1 MESIEEKFYKILKKY
16 NLVLL
21 EPYKGF
27 GKSIIVKNDKYKY
40 KILPKL

>member
-1 MESIEEKFYKILKKY
+1 MENKEENFYKILKKY

-27 GKSIIVKNDKYKY
+27 EDSIIVKNDKYKY